1 MNKKEFNKLKTGD
14 TVYKVSPLSSVYYKA
29 NVLEK
34 GVVTVK
40 LMVKGNMQESII
52 YSNIFTTEEGA
63 KQEIIRRLKDSIMTK
78 VSSIRRLMVN
88 LYTFDNASLD
98 DKLLSSVIEPI
109 NKDFNIL
116 KTK

>member
-40 LMVKGNMQESII
+40 LMVKGNMHESV
-52 YSNIFTTEEGA
+52 YSNVFTTEEGA

-98 DKLLSSVIEPI
+98 DKFLSSVIEPI
-109 NKDFNIL
+109 NRDFNLL